1 MKNQWI
7 IATLIIFLCFS
18 GIQTATAQLSLGG
31 SLTYGSEIESLGLNI
46 NGIYVINEQFRAGGD
61 VSYYFP
67 KDYGS
72 FKSTWWELNANG
84 HYLFTAEEDLN
95 FYGLAGL
102 NYSVV
107 TVTFDDSEFGSGG
120 SASEGDIGLNLGGG
134 AEYGLGKA
142 TSFSE
147 LKYVLGNDQLAVTA
161 GVRVPIK

>member
-7 IATLIIFLCFS
+7 IAILSIFLCLGS
-18 GIQTATAQLSLGG
+18 LQTATAQLSLGG
-31 SLTYGSEIESLGLNI
+31 SLTYGSEIESLGLNV
-46 NGIYVINEQFRAGGD
+46 NGIYVINEQFRVGSD
-61 VSYYFP
+61 VSYYLP

-84 HYLFTAEEDLN
+84 HYLFLAEEVLN

-102 NYSVV
+102 NYSIV
-107 TVTFDDSEFGSGG
+107 TVKFDDSEFGGGG
-120 SASEGDIGLNLGGG
+120 STSEGDIGLNLGGG
-134 AEYGLGKA
+134 VEYGLGKVV
-142 TSFSE
+142 SFSE